1 MYLDTAANWKIAQW
15 PKLGQF
21 EQEKKVLLDHNP
33 KGKINIHGSTLIN
46 TQASK
51 QKSKQTGENC
61 QSSHAEEVQRLR
73 SSYTLKEGGRS
84 SLFPQWGLCRVSLCP
99 RVQYGKGKIKGN
111 FAAEKADKHCFS
123 QGFKVNINSPKS
135 C

>member
-1 MYLDTAANWKIAQW
+1 MYLDTAANWKIVQW

-51 QKSKQTGENC
+51 KASKQ
-61 QSSHAEEVQRLR
+61 
-73 SSYTLKEGGRS
+73 GRTA
-84 SLFPQWGLCRVSLCP
+84 SLPMQ
-99 RVQYGKGKIKGN
+99 K
-111 FAAEKADKHCFS
+111 
-123 QGFKVNINSPKS
+123 NSRDYVAPIL
-135 C
+135 